1 MNDQASLRKVI
12 ILCAAL
18 AGAAGLSACDDHAMD
33 KTFAELKAVRVDA
46 NDPAPASD
54 ADRRIG
60 KSDVDLAVRTAKD
73 LTVNKGGLLNADK
86 TASGPKVQIAV
97 VDPLLVPRPD
107 NAPPLDERV
116 KGVVF
121 DPAVAERLAA
131 ARALPDIPIL
141 PMRTQ
146 PIPSASADDGVH
158 RIQVGS
164 FGSLVAAQN
173 AWAELRAHHP
183 DVSPLTPSFEKVTTA
198 QGKQLFRLKVGPVL
212 DQAKARDLCDQ
223 LDIHDNWCAKA
234 G

>member
-18 AGAAGLSACDDHAMD
+18 GAAAGLSACDEHAMD
-33 KTFAELKAVRVDA
+33 KTFAELKSVQVDA

-60 KSDVDLAVRTAKD
+60 KRDVDLAVRTAKD
-73 LTVNKGGLLNADK
+73 LTVNKGGLLNSDK
-86 TASGPKVQIAV
+86 TASGPKVEIAV

-107 NAPPLDERV
+107 TAPPLDERV

-121 DPAVAERLAA
+121 DPAIAERLAA
-131 ARALPDIPIL
+131 ARALPDIPVM

-146 PIPSASADDGVH
+146 PLSSEDDGVH

-164 FGSLVAAQN
+164 FGSLAAAQN
-173 AWAELRAHHP
+173 AWADLRAHHP
-183 DVSPLTPSFEKVTTA
+183 AVTPLTPSYEKVTTP
-198 QGKQLFRLKVGPVL
+198 QGKQLFRLKVGPVN